1 MTSRIKSS
9 RGINLGDSIRFRV
22 ISAYHNYRIEE
33 RMVNGFAGDRP
44 TVRYMGSP
52 DYAVKHSEIIKVIP
66 AVAKR
71 HGV

>member
-1 MTSRIKSS
+1 
-9 RGINLGDSIRFRV
+9 
-22 ISAYHNYRIEE
+22 
-33 RMVNGFAGDRP
+33 MVNGFAGDRP